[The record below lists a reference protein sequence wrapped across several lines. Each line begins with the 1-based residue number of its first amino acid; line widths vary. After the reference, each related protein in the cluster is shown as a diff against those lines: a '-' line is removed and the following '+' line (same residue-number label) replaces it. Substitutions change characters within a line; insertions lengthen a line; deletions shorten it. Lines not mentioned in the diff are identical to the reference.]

1 MENRLIKVAKRLASL
16 WKASRQLRVGLLLF
30 LGVLLVAILA
40 GVLSPYDPYYLGDDL
55 LMPPG
60 SENHPLGTD
69 HMGHD
74 VLSMILHGSRT
85 SLTIGIV
92 SALISGLIGTMLGA
106 FAGYFGGALD
116 KITSE
121 VINIFLMIPTFF
133 LVLIIVSIFGSNM
146 FNVMLVIGLTS
157 WPSNARMMRVQA
169 MSLKERTYIKGAV
182 VMGESRLR
190 ILFKYIIPNGL
201 FPVIANTT
209 MGVAKAILTEASLS
223 FLGLGDPNIVS
234 WGQMVY
240 DGKAFLQTGWW
251 ISTLPV
257 LSIMMIVVIFYMIGD
272 GLNDTPAL
280 SEADAGIAINTGA
293 AIAREIADITIS
305 SQDLFEL
312 VTLRRLS
319 EALMGRI
326 DRNYRFIVSFNLML
340 IILGV
345 TGVIQPTLSA
355 LLHNMSTLGISLRSM
370 TNLLPEKTEQS
381 NA

>member
-40 GVLSPYDPYYLGDDL
+40 GVLSPYDPYYLSDDL

-146 FNVMLVIGLTS
+146 FNVMLV
-157 WPSNARMMRVQA
+157 
-169 MSLKERTYIKGAV
+169 
-182 VMGESRLR
+182 MGESRLR

-251 ISTLPV
+251 ISTLPG

-272 GLNDTPAL
+272 GLNYAL
-280 SEADAGIAINTGA
+280 SP
-293 AIAREIADITIS
+293 RMKK
-305 SQDLFEL
+305 L
-312 VTLRRLS
+312 
-319 EALMGRI
+319 
-326 DRNYRFIVSFNLML
+326 
-340 IILGV
+340 
-345 TGVIQPTLSA
+345 
-355 LLHNMSTLGISLRSM
+355 
-370 TNLLPEKTEQS
+370 
-381 NA
+381 